1 MDDSERIKL
10 KFLMQHILPRAGGT
24 YHPSWIHINSSTTE
38 RRWKDKSG
46 WIYLSPS
53 LHNNGEKTNNVQY
66 PRLLSELF
74 QQSRI
79 ILKIRNVGFH
89 DLWVQ
94 KAQAMTTELLGKM
107 KNNKNVVK
115 STSLPLWKE
124 CKPIFSD
131 FPLITQVQ
139 DDKDITDLMSEASA
153 DLMNETPDDSATTV
167 INKKKK
173 RLA

>member
-1 MDDSERIKL
+1 M
-10 KFLMQHILPRAGGT
+10 
-24 YHPSWIHINSSTTE
+24 
-38 RRWKDKSG
+38 
-46 WIYLSPS
+46 
-53 LHNNGEKTNNVQY
+53 
-66 PRLLSELF
+66 
-74 QQSRI
+74 
-79 ILKIRNVGFH
+79 
-89 DLWVQ
+89 VQ

-124 CKPIFSD
+124 CKPILSD